1 MSRTLQAGAR
11 HATLSPLVCE
21 DIRALTLAAQTGQPA
36 TFSQLVVRS
45 FWMLLISVHAERYR
59 EAPSHDDCESYR
71 LLAEMVTG
79 DAISAIDD
87 KLQDLFEAAQ
97 AGEDTLLLEART
109 LFRFTQALQREESL
123 REQRSVETVH
133 RRAAHYARE
142 VT

>member
-1 MSRTLQAGAR
+1 MNRALQAGAS

-21 DIRALTLAAQTGQPA
+21 DIRALTLAAQTGRPA

-45 FWMLLISVHAERYR
+45 FWMLLISAHAERYR

-71 LLAEMVTG
+71 LLAELVTG
-79 DAISAIDD
+79 DAISAIDA
-87 KLQDLFEAAQ
+87 KLRDLFEAAP
-97 AGEDTLLLEART
+97 ANEDTLLLEART

-123 REQRSVETVH
+123 REQRAVEAVCQ
-133 RRAAHYARE
+133 RAAHYARE